1 MHARSTLQLKYY
13 YYFKSIFSHSS
24 ITKHLRAKMTLPIL
38 PTPAA
43 VLDANVDVGG
53 KTTSDVKVDNSDHNM
68 VTGTINLEQSMGT
81 IFLVF
86 TILLVLYCCRYG
98 FQSICSTAKTHFGR
112 QQNQDIPI
120 WYSSPPQRPQPP
132 RPQRQRQEE
141 PIYAEPHLDG
151 NNRTSNHADQPE

>member
-13 YYFKSIFSHSS
+13 HYFMNIFSYFQTS
-24 ITKHLRAKMTLPIL
+24 KQLRANMTIPIL

-86 TILLVLYCCRYG
+86 TILLVLYCCKYG
-98 FQSICSTAKTHFGR
+98 FRSICSTAKTHFGR
-112 QQNQDIPI
+112 RQNQDIPL

-141 PIYAEPHLDG
+141 PIYAEPHLDN
-151 NNRTSNHADQPE
+151 NNRTSNHTDQPE